1 MPGRL
6 RSRAVAPRLSRPA
19 ACFEHLI
26 FANENRCNHQHEFLS
41 NPAYR
46 KFSGDCSWNPKDGR
60 SLPGG
65 GVTLQIRSC
74 CAFTHRA
81 RCPAWAGGA
90 AVLMRCRVG
99 DVISRLGGAVGWG
112 PWRALLKETRR
123 PAPRCA
129 PIGGPD

>member
-46 KFSGDCSWNPKDGR
+46 KFSGDCAWNPSMGRLGQRQALDIYDEISKDKIAT
-60 SLPGG
+60 PGVAG
-65 GVTLQIRSC
+65 AITDD
-74 CAFTHRA
+74 RA
-81 RCPAWAGGA
+81 EPRATEMPSQGA
-90 AVLMRCRVG
+90 RVG
-99 DVISRLGGAVGWG
+99 AGRD
-112 PWRALLKETRR
+112 RAT
-123 PAPRCA
+123 
-129 PIGGPD
+129 

>member
-46 KFSGDCSWNPKDGR
+46 KFSGDCAWNPRMPVWQHSDTIAGQ
-60 SLPGG
+60 LVPGFSDK
-65 GVTLQIRSC
+65 Q
-74 CAFTHRA
+74 
-81 RCPAWAGGA
+81 WADYGFNQFVA
-90 AVLMRCRVG
+90 DNWDDVKRTRFQALMWV
-99 DVISRLGGAVGWG
+99 S
-112 PWRALLKETRR
+112 
-123 PAPRCA
+123 
-129 PIGGPD
+129 PD